1 MEPEDQSERS
11 ELERA
16 YEALEVAR
24 TRRDSQAMS
33 SANREIR
40 AIRERIHSTRR
51 KLASLAA
58 ERIHLI
64 EVIERAR
71 LQLLRYERHLED
83 HDRRIASVRE
93 EMQRMGGRAQEY
105 PGFCPQEEEDLEMRG
120 E

>member
-1 MEPEDQSERS
+1 MEPEEQSERS
-11 ELERA
+11 DLERA

-24 TRRDSQAMS
+24 TRRDPQGMS
-33 SANREIR
+33 AANREIR

-83 HDRRIASVRE
+83 HDRRIAHVRE

-105 PGFCPQEEEDLEMRG
+105 PGLSPQEEVATEQHE

>member
-1 MEPEDQSERS
+1 MEPEGQSAQS
-11 ELERA
+11 DLERA
-16 YEALEVAR
+16 YEAMEVAR
-24 TRRDSQAMS
+24 TRRDPQGMS
-33 SANREIR
+33 AANREIR

-93 EMQRMGGRAQEY
+93 ELQRMGGRAREH
-105 PGFCPQEEEDLEMRG
+105 PNFSSQEEEDLEPRG